1 LTPRQE
7 IVAVNAVSK
16 IAVVLLALS
25 APGAAQ
31 ADETKTYLPD
41 EVKGAKT
48 KQEGWDGSLV
58 LGASTSL
65 AQNSNVVGVTDG
77 IAWSMGAQIAG
88 LLEYRRGQSEWTNS
102 LKLGE
107 TYSYTTALDEFVKT
121 VDELAWKSTYLY
133 HLRRIPWLGPFAE
146 LKLKTSILPGYDYQ
160 AEEHEY
166 LVQRLDG
173 TTDPGLVQ
181 RKYRLS
187 DPFRPLHIEESL
199 GAFAKPIDKETLKL
213 EAKLGFGGKHI
224 FAADQFAVDKID
236 KDKKQVFIKQLDD
249 VHQGGP
255 AISISAKGSLYAK
268 KVTYYGLAEVMFP
281 AINNQSDSDERNIAE
296 LTNVLLEAG
305 LTFKLV
311 SWASLDYGFKAI
323 REPQLLDRWQVQN
336 NLLLTFSYTLVKAK
350 ADEKKETKKASN

>member
-1 LTPRQE
+1 VKTAP
-7 IVAVNAVSK
+7 VTTA
-16 IAVVLLALS
+16 LLFASLF
-25 APGAAQ
+25 AATAAR
-31 ADETKTYLPD
+31 ADEPKTYLPD
-41 EVKGAKT
+41 EVKGAAT
-48 KQEGWDGSLV
+48 KQKGWDGSLV

-77 IAWSMGAQIAG
+77 IAWSFGAQVAG
-88 LLEYRRGQSEWTNS
+88 LLEYRGGQSEWTNS

-133 HLRRIPWLGPFAE
+133 HIRQIPWLGPFAE
-146 LKLKTSILPGYDYQ
+146 LKLKTSILPGYDFQ

-173 TTDPGLVQ
+173 TTDPGLIQ

-187 DPFRPLHIEESL
+187 DPFRPLHIEEAV
-199 GAFAKPIDKETLKL
+199 GAFAKPLDKESIKL

-224 FAADQFAVDKID
+224 FAADQFAVDKLD
-236 KDKKQVFIKQLDD
+236 KDKKQVFIKELDD

-255 AISISAKGSLYAK
+255 AVSVSAKGSLYEK
-268 KVTYYGLAEVMFP
+268 RVTYYGLAELMFP
-281 AINNQSDSDERNIAE
+281 LINNQAESDERNAAE

-311 SWASLDYGFKAI
+311 SWASLDYVFKAI
-323 REPQLLDRWQVQN
+323 REPQLLDRWQIQN

-350 ADEKKETKKASN
+350 AEEKKPAK